1 MNAKRSRSVETY
13 LDCGRNLGRRAAC
26 VPTMVA
32 IIEKRDLRD
41 FDWLTTLLAIA
52 IACFGVWQIHNALPS
67 ETYWSKQIIG
77 LFIALVAFAVVAF
90 SDYRRIIDAA
100 PVFYGFGLLLLFL
113 VLTPLGVEVNGQQA
127 WLKLPVVGQF
137 QPSEFVKI
145 PTVLMLAKYFGGRK
159 TGSLSFREIII
170 GVAILAGPVVL
181 IMLEPDAG
189 QTITYFPLLAA
200 VLFLSAVRIRYV
212 VIALVAA
219 AIFIPAAYIVGV
231 KAGAIKKYQ
240 QDRIMAIVDP
250 DSVDPK
256 GFGYHTIQS
265 TITVG
270 KGGLS
275 GIKGDS
281 ETSQSVLKFL
291 PEPHTDFI
299 FAVTAENTGFIG
311 CVSLLLAYALLL
323 SRMIAG
329 ARQASERPGMLVI
342 MSIATAMSFQIF
354 INVGMALGV
363 LPVIGVPL
371 PLMSAGLS
379 AILSTFIAIG
389 FVVSIKMRRFVN

>member
-1 MNAKRSRSVETY
+1 
-13 LDCGRNLGRRAAC
+13 
-26 VPTMVA
+26 MVA

-41 FDWLTTLLAIA
+41 FDWLTSLLAIA
-52 IACFGVWQIHNALPS
+52 IACFGIWQIHNALPS
-67 ETYWSKQIIG
+67 ESYWTKQIIG
-77 LFIALVAFAVVAF
+77 LGIAVVAFLLVAF
-90 SDYRRIIDAA
+90 SDYRWIIDAA
-100 PVFYGFGLLLLFL
+100 PYFYAFGLVLLAL

-127 WLKLPVVGQF
+127 WLKLPVIGQF

-145 PTVLMLAKYFGGRK
+145 PTVLMLAKYFGGRRS
-159 TGSLSFREIII
+159 GDLSLKEVLI
-170 GVAILAGPVVL
+170 GVAILAGPVGL

-189 QTITYFPLLAA
+189 QAITYFPLLAA
-200 VLFLSAVRIRYV
+200 VFFLSAVKIRYV
-212 VIALVAA
+212 VIVLVATA
-219 AIFIPAAYIVGV
+219 VLIPAAYMIGV
-231 KAGAIKKYQ
+231 KTGKIKRYQ
-240 QDRIMAIVDP
+240 QERINAIIDP
-250 DSVDPK
+250 DSVDPR
-256 GFGYHTIQS
+256 GYGYHTIQS
-265 TITVG
+265 VITVG

-275 GIKGDS
+275 GIKGDA

-311 CVSLLLAYALLL
+311 CISLLLAYALLL
-323 SRMIAG
+323 SRLIAG
-329 ARQASERPGMLVI
+329 AREANDRPAMLVI

-354 INVGMALGV
+354 INVGMALGF

>member
-1 MNAKRSRSVETY
+1 
-13 LDCGRNLGRRAAC
+13 
-26 VPTMVA
+26 MVA

-41 FDWLTTLLAIA
+41 FDWLTTLLAVA
-52 IACFGVWQIHNALPS
+52 IACFGIWQIRNALPS
-67 ETYWSKQIIG
+67 ENYWSKQIIG
-77 LFIALVAFAVVAF
+77 LCIALVAFFVIAF

-100 PVFYGFGLLLLFL
+100 PFFYGFGLLLLFL

-127 WLKLPVVGQF
+127 WLKLPVIGQF

-145 PTVLMLAKYFGGRK
+145 PTVLILAKYCGARK
-159 TGSLSFREIII
+159 AGSLALREVFV
-170 GVAILAGPVVL
+170 GGAILAGPVGL

-189 QTITYFPLLAA
+189 QAMTYFPILAA
-200 VLFLSAVRIRYV
+200 VLFLSAIKIRYV
-212 VIALVAA
+212 AVILVAA
-219 AIFIPAAYIVGV
+219 AIFIPASYIVGV
-231 KAGAIKKYQ
+231 QTGVIKRYQ
-240 QDRIMAIVDP
+240 QERIMAIVDP
-250 DSVDPK
+250 DSADPR
-256 GFGYHTIQS
+256 GYGYHTVQS
-265 TITVG
+265 IITVG

-275 GIKGDS
+275 GIKGDT

-323 SRMIAG
+323 SRMMAG
-329 ARQASERPGMLVI
+329 AREANERAGMLVI
-342 MSIATAMSFQIF
+342 MAVVLGMVFQIF
-354 INVGMALGV
+354 INVGMALGF

>member
-1 MNAKRSRSVETY
+1 
-13 LDCGRNLGRRAAC
+13 
-26 VPTMVA
+26 MVA

-41 FDWLTTLLAIA
+41 FDWLTSLLAVA
-52 IACFGVWQIHNALPS
+52 IACFGIWQIHNALPS
-67 ETYWSKQIIG
+67 ESYWSKQIIG
-77 LFIALVAFAVVAF
+77 LGIALVAFVVVAF
-90 SDYRRIIDAA
+90 SDFRRIIDAA
-100 PVFYGFGLLLLFL
+100 PFFYAFGLLLLFL

-127 WLKLPVVGQF
+127 WLKLPVIGQF

-145 PTVLMLAKYFGGRK
+145 PTVLMLAKYFGARRSGHLTLK
-159 TGSLSFREIII
+159 EVLI
-170 GVAILAGPVVL
+170 GCAILAGPVGL

-189 QTITYFPLLAA
+189 QAMTYFPILAA
-200 VLFLSAVRIRYV
+200 VLFLSAVKIRYV
-212 VIALVAA
+212 VIALAAA
-219 AIFIPAAYIVGV
+219 AIFVPTAYIVGV
-231 KAGAIKKYQ
+231 QTGAIKRYQ
-240 QDRIMAIVDP
+240 QERIMAIIDP
-250 DSVDPK
+250 DSADPR
-256 GFGYHTIQS
+256 GYGYHTVQS
-265 TITVG
+265 VITVG

-311 CVSLLLAYALLL
+311 CISLLLAYALLL
-323 SRMIAG
+323 SRLIAG

-354 INVGMALGV
+354 INVGMTLGF

-379 AILSTFIAIG
+379 AILTTFIAIG

>member
-1 MNAKRSRSVETY
+1 
-13 LDCGRNLGRRAAC
+13 
-26 VPTMVA
+26 MVA

-41 FDWLTTLLAIA
+41 FDWLTALLAIV
-52 IACFGVWQIHNALPS
+52 IASFGVWQIHNALPTES
-67 ETYWSKQIIG
+67 YWSKQIYGIG
-77 LFIALVAFAVVAF
+77 IALVAFLVVSF
-90 SDYRRIIDAA
+90 TDYRRLIDSA
-100 PVFYGFGLLLLFL
+100 PVFYVIGLVMLLL
-113 VLTPLGVEVNGQQA
+113 VLTPLGVQVNGQKA
-127 WLKLPVVGQF
+127 WLKLPLVGQF

-145 PTVLMLAKYFGGRK
+145 PTVLMLAKYFGARK
-159 TGSLSFREIII
+159 ARTLTLREMLI
-170 GVAILAGPVVL
+170 GGAIFAGPVGL

-189 QTITYFPLLAA
+189 QAITYFPILAA
-200 VLFLSAVRIRYV
+200 MFFLSGIKVRYV
-212 VIALVAA
+212 VLALVGV
-219 AIFIPAAYIVGV
+219 AIFVPAAYIGGV
-231 KAGAIKKYQ
+231 KTGAIKRYQ
-240 QDRIMAIVDP
+240 QERINAIIDP
-250 DSVDPK
+250 DSVDPR
-256 GFGYHTIQS
+256 GYGYHTIQS

-275 GIKGDS
+275 GIKGDP

-329 ARQASERPGMLVI
+329 AREASDRAGMLVI
-342 MSIATAMSFQIF
+342 MSIVCGMAFQIF
-354 INVGMALGV
+354 MNVGMALGV

-379 AILSTFIAIG
+379 AILSTFVAIG
-389 FVVSIKMRRFVN
+389 FVVSVKLRRFVN

>member
-1 MNAKRSRSVETY
+1 
-13 LDCGRNLGRRAAC
+13 
-26 VPTMVA
+26 MVA

-41 FDWLTTLLAIA
+41 FDWLTTILALAIA
-52 IACFGVWQIHNALPS
+52 TFGVWQIHNALPS
-67 ETYWSKQIIG
+67 ENYWSKQILGIG
-77 LFIALVAFAVVAF
+77 IAIVAFLVVAF
-90 SDYRRIIDAA
+90 NDFRRIIDSA
-100 PVFYGFGLLLLFL
+100 PVFYIAGLVMLFL
-113 VLTPLGVEVNGQQA
+113 VLTPLGVQVNGQKA
-127 WLKLPVVGQF
+127 WLKLPLIGQF

-145 PTVLMLAKYFGGRK
+145 PTVLMLAKYFGARK
-159 TGSLSFREIII
+159 ARELSLKEVFI
-170 GVAILAGPVVL
+170 GGAIFAGPVGL

-189 QTITYFPLLAA
+189 QAITYFPILAA
-200 VLFLSAVRIRYV
+200 MFFLSGIKVRYV
-212 VIALVAA
+212 VMAFIAA
-219 AIFIPAAYIVGV
+219 AIFIPAAYIGGV
-231 KAGAIKKYQ
+231 KAGVIKRYQ
-240 QDRIMAIVDP
+240 QERILAIIDP
-250 DSVDPK
+250 DSVDPR
-256 GFGYHTIQS
+256 GYGYHTIQS

-275 GIKGDS
+275 GIKGET

-329 ARQASERPGMLVI
+329 AREASERAGMLVI
-342 MSIATAMSFQIF
+342 MAIVCGMVFQIF
-354 INVGMALGV
+354 MNVGMALGI

-379 AILSTFIAIG
+379 AILSTFVAIG
-389 FVVSIKMRRFVN
+389 FVISIRLRRFVN

>member
-1 MNAKRSRSVETY
+1 
-13 LDCGRNLGRRAAC
+13 
-26 VPTMVA
+26 MVA

-41 FDWLTTLLAIA
+41 FDWLTTLLAVA
-52 IACFGVWQIHNALPS
+52 IACFGIWQIRNALPS
-67 ETYWSKQIIG
+67 ENYWSKQIIG
-77 LFIALVAFAVVAF
+77 LCIALVAFFVIAF

-100 PVFYGFGLLLLFL
+100 PFFYGFGLLLLFL

-127 WLKLPVVGQF
+127 WLKLPVIGQF

-145 PTVLMLAKYFGGRK
+145 PTVLMLAKYFGARK
-159 TGSLSFREIII
+159 AGSLALREVFV
-170 GVAILAGPVVL
+170 GGAILAGPVGL

-189 QTITYFPLLAA
+189 QAMTYFPILAA
-200 VLFLSAVRIRYV
+200 VLFLSAIKIRYV
-212 VIALVAA
+212 VVILVAA
-219 AIFIPAAYIVGV
+219 AIFIPASYIVGV
-231 KAGAIKKYQ
+231 QTGVIKRYQ
-240 QDRIMAIVDP
+240 QERIMAIVDP
-250 DSVDPK
+250 DSADPR
-256 GFGYHTIQS
+256 GYGYHTVQS
-265 TITVG
+265 IITVG

-275 GIKGDS
+275 GIKGDT

-323 SRMIAG
+323 SRMMAG
-329 ARQASERPGMLVI
+329 AREANERAGMLVI
-342 MSIATAMSFQIF
+342 MAVVLGMVFQIF
-354 INVGMALGV
+354 INVGMALGF